1 MQSAKNKTLSG
12 TIDFHLQQIARG
24 WQEAHMQSGTSQ
36 ITVRISNDLK
46 AKLDV
51 VSSALDMTRSALI
64 AELLDAAVE
73 ETIDRY
79 DNNPY
84 LLDENESLRQRVEDE
99 IGAATAGYVFGSKEY
114 VGKQE

>member
-1 MQSAKNKTLSG
+1 MQKAKIKTLSG
-12 TIDFHLQQIARG
+12 TIDFRLQQIARG
-24 WQEAHMQSGTSQ
+24 WEEARAQSGTSQ

-51 VSSALDMTRSALI
+51 VSDVLGMTRSALI

-73 ETIDRY
+73 EAIDRY

-84 LLDENESLRQRVEDE
+84 LVDESESLRQRVEDE
-99 IGAATAGYVFGSKEY
+99 VAAATAGYVFGKKEY
-114 VGKQE
+114 VGKEE